1 MKLPAR
7 VSVMTLPNAILFP
20 QALLPLYIFEPRYR
34 EMLARSLE
42 EQRMIAIA
50 LAQPHDEEAGDL
62 APRRVG
68 GVGLIRACV
77 HNKDGT
83 SNLILQG
90 LSRVRFTRFTQEAPY
105 FVGEIEPLRSAPVAE
120 DDVEPDALA
129 AKIVELVGTFK
140 AQGENVPEWMVRFM
154 TDLKDFDVLAD
165 LVSYTFVDDIPTKQ
179 EILEE
184 LDIKRR
190 LHKVLLALRGQGPQ
204 SFPFDA

>member
-42 EQRMIAIA
+42 EQRMFAVA
-50 LAQPHDEEAGDL
+50 LSAPDSDEGTDL
-62 APRRVG
+62 TPRRIG

-105 FVGEIEPLRSAPVAE
+105 FVGEIEPLHSEPAG
-120 DDVEPDALA
+120 DDVAAEALA
-129 AKIVELVGTFK
+129 TKIVETVSVFK
-140 AQGENVPEWMVRFM
+140 AQGEKVPDWMVRFM
-154 TDLKDFDVLAD
+154 NDLRDFDVLAD

-204 SFPFDA
+204 SFPFEK